1 MLRLS
6 LIAITVAVISG
17 CASVNNYD
25 TANSNPF
32 DEPRPAPQ
40 QRQVLPKPTNPARF
54 MHSAKVAT
62 MSPADAPDVVVTPVQ
77 STAPLEVQSLTQL
90 NGSELTA
97 SGEMLDEAAR
107 LGRIGDVQ
115 GKADVLLQAG
125 NSGSGAALYE
135 LAKMYQD
142 GTLPKDEEVMVG
154 YLVQAQN
161 LGHVEATRVLGHLY
175 CLGQSVPLNLEY
187 GKKLLESAARTST
200 RAAREYGM
208 MLTNQRKPYLN
219 DQLQGIEYLQKA
231 TDAGDQD
238 AARSLA
244 AALKEAGR
252 SEDALVALA
261 KAEEMEP
268 APAAPRAPQTL
279 SARAHSGD
287 VNSVFS
293 YAQQLLLRKIPTPE
307 PEFNAYCWFAVAK
320 EMGHPDAAREMGA
333 ISGVRLISDKQNP
346 GRLDR
351 CIADLQQDLYSHR

>member
-1 MLRLS
+1 MFRLS
-6 LIAITVAVISG
+6 LIAISVAVISG

-32 DEPRPAPQ
+32 DEPRRAPQ
-40 QRQVLPKPTNPARF
+40 QRQVASKPTPSPRLIQSAQVAVVSPPAV
-54 MHSAKVAT
+54 S
-62 MSPADAPDVVVTPVQ
+62 DVVVTPVQ
-77 STAPLEVQSLTQL
+77 SAAPIEVQSSTQI
-90 NGSELTA
+90 NGSETTA
-97 SGEMLDEAAR
+97 AGEMLDEAAR

-125 NSGSGAALYE
+125 NSGSGVALYD

-175 CLGQSVPLNLEY
+175 CLGQTVPQNLEY

-208 MLTNQRKPYLN
+208 MLTNQRKPFLN
-219 DQLQGIEYLQKA
+219 DQAQGIEYLQKA

-238 AARSLA
+238 AARAFA
-244 AALKEAGR
+244 AALKDAGR
-252 SEDALVALA
+252 PEDALVALA
-261 KAEEMEP
+261 KAEVMEP
-268 APAAPRAPQTL
+268 APVAPRAPQTL
-279 SARAHSGD
+279 SARAHTGD
-287 VNSVFS
+287 VNSVFA

-333 ISGVRLISDKQNP
+333 ISGVRVISDKQSP

-351 CIADLQQDLYSHR
+351 CISDLNQELYSHR